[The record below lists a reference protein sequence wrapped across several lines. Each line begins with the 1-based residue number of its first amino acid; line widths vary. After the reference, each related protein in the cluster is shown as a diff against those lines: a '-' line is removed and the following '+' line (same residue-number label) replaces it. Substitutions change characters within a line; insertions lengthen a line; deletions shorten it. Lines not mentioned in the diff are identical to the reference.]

1 MHKCHAT
8 RRISNDSDH
17 GASRQFND
25 ASLDGREVIKWTGD
39 GSSLS
44 AIHET
49 PNGKAMMLRSFFCRY
64 RIH

>member
-1 MHKCHAT
+1 MTTDGQVLKL
-8 RRISNDSDH
+8 RRLNKEGQSQKLDDV
-17 GASRQFND
+17 
-25 ASLDGREVIKWTGD
+25 DGREVIKWTGD